1 MKTAVIYTRST
12 AENDAAIQSQI
23 ILCKTFALKY
33 DFEILHIYSDFKKSG
48 IGNKLPALCKLLNEI
63 QSCEWDTMLISDPS
77 CLTEDPLEYFKLQ
90 FNLNMAGKRIIT
102 VIEQKE
108 VLKQ

>member
-1 MKTAVIYTRST
+1 MKTAIIYTRST
-12 AENDAAIQSQI
+12 AENDSAIQSQI
-23 ILCKTFALKY
+23 ILCKTFALKN
-33 DFEILHIYSDFKKSG
+33 DFKILHIYSDFNKSG
-48 IGNKLPALCKLLNEI
+48 IGNKLPVLCKLLNDI
-63 QSCEWDTMLISDPS
+63 QSCEWDTVLISDPS
-77 CLTEDPLEYFKLQ
+77 RLSEDSLEYFKLL

>member
-12 AENDAAIQSQI
+12 AENDAVIQSQI
-23 ILCKTFALKY
+23 ILCKTFALKN
-33 DFEILHIYSDFKKSG
+33 DFKILHIYSDFNKSG
-48 IGNKLPALCKLLNEI
+48 IGKKQYVLCKLLNDI
-63 QSCEWDTMLISDPS
+63 QSCEWDTVLVSDPS
-77 CLTEDPLEYFKLQ
+77 RLCEDPLEYFKLQ
-90 FNLNMAGKRIIT
+90 FNLNMAGKRIIS

>member
-12 AENDAAIQSQI
+12 AENDAVIQSQI
-23 ILCKTFALKY
+23 ILCKTFALKN
-33 DFEILHIYSDFKKSG
+33 DFKILHIYSDFNKSG
-48 IGNKLPALCKLLNEI
+48 IGKKQSVLCKLLNDI
-63 QSCEWDTMLISDPS
+63 QSCEWDTVLISDPS
-77 CLTEDPLEYFKLQ
+77 RLCEDPLEYFKLQ
-90 FNLNMAGKRIIT
+90 FNLNMAGKRIIS

>member
-12 AENDAAIQSQI
+12 AKNDAAIQSQI
-23 ILCKTFALKY
+23 ILCKTFALKN
-33 DFEILHIYSDFKKSG
+33 DFKILHIYSDFNKSG
-48 IGNKLPALCKLLNEI
+48 IGKKQPVLCKLLNDI
-63 QSCEWDTMLISDPS
+63 KSCEWDTVLISDPS
-77 CLTEDPLEYFKLQ
+77 RLSKDPLEYFKLQ

>member
-23 ILCKTFALKY
+23 ILCKTFALKN

-48 IGNKLPALCKLLNEI
+48 IGNKLPALCKLFNEI

>member
-1 MKTAVIYTRST
+1 MKIAVIYTRST
-12 AENDAAIQSQI
+12 AENNAAIQSQI
-23 ILCKTFALKY
+23 ILCKTFALKN
-33 DFEILHIYSDFKKSG
+33 DFKILHIYSDFNKSG
-48 IGNKLPALCKLLNEI
+48 IGNKLPALCKLLNDI
-63 QSCEWDTMLISDPS
+63 KSCEWDTVLISDPS

-90 FNLNMAGKRIIT
+90 FNLNMAGKRIIS

>member
-1 MKTAVIYTRST
+1 MKTAIIYTRST
-12 AENDAAIQSQI
+12 AENDAAHKAKSFFVKP
-23 ILCKTFALKY
+23 CVKN
-33 DFEILHIYSDFKKSG
+33 DFKILHIYSDFNKSG
-48 IGNKLPALCKLLNEI
+48 IGNKLPALCKLLNDI
-63 QSCEWDTMLISDPS
+63 KSCEWDTMLISDPS
-77 CLTEDPLEYFKLQ
+77 RLSKDPLEYFKLQ